1 MDRMRFTFSDTIAG
15 YVTSF
20 DPVKQTF
27 GLKTT
32 DGREFPVKLTSLTY
46 AELLRNLGEPF
57 QDPGAPFERMLSPG
71 RYLFA
76 YGTFFPEG
84 GDWTFEAK
92 RIIYTGRADHEFRF
106 EAGDWW
112 INQIRE
118 LAEFYLNA
126 QFPEGEIDYR
136 NYRTHLT
143 LEGQKIP
150 GTRQETDTISRMI
163 YGFASA
169 YLLTGVD
176 KYLEAAEKGTEY
188 LRAHLRGVDEEEGI
202 VYWYH
207 AIDVQGGRERKI
219 SASLFGDDYDA
230 IPAYEQIYA
239 LAGPTQTYRI
249 TGDPLIRQDI
259 DGTINLFNK
268 YFKDTKKGGYFSHV
282 DPVDFDPRAESLTFD
297 RARKNW
303 NSVGDHAPAF
313 LINLW
318 LATGEEEH
326 LKFLVETADTIATR
340 FPDYDNSPFVQ
351 EKFHEDWSHDK
362 AWGWQQN
369 RAVVGHN
376 LKIAWNLMRVH
387 HIAPHDE
394 YVVLAEKI
402 AALMPTAGMD
412 VQRAG
417 WYDVVER
424 VKGPGEEYHHFA
436 WHDRKAWWQQEQAIL
451 AYLILAGSL
460 KKDEYLRLARES
472 SAFYNAF
479 FPDHDNGGVY
489 FNVLANGIPYLLG
502 TERLKGSHSMSG
514 YHSFELCYLAAV
526 YSNLLLFRQPM
537 DLHFKPKPGA
547 LKDGVLRVSPDIL
560 PKGSVRIEAVWINGR
575 PHADFD
581 ADGMSVRLPAATQT
595 VDATHPLQARP
606 AWAGNPAML
615 PRTTTDEM
623 RIRVR
628 VAPALV
634 EFDALLDMGDGAAVL
649 TLEGTFDQSAE
660 LVLRAKLNQVI
671 AVAPKRLVI
680 NAADLKGLSKPS
692 VRALTFAREK
702 LGLDVDIYLV
712 GANDTVKKQL
722 NDAGFLEEVQVVA
735 DASEIK
741 PT

>member
-1 MDRMRFTFSDTIAG
+1 MDKMRFTFSDTIAG

-20 DPVKQTF
+20 DPAKETF

-32 DGREFPVKLTSLTY
+32 DGREFAVKLTALTY
-46 AELLRNLGEPF
+46 SEVLRNLGEPF
-57 QDPGAPFERMLSPG
+57 QDPGAPWEKMLSPG

-76 YGTFFPEG
+76 YGTFFPDG

-92 RIIYTGRADHEFRF
+92 RIIYTGKTDHEFRF

-112 INQIRE
+112 VNQIRE
-118 LAEFYLNA
+118 LAEFYLHA
-126 QFPEGEIDYR
+126 QFPEGEIDYK

-143 LEGQKIP
+143 LEGQKIES
-150 GTRQETDTISRMI
+150 TRQETDTISRMV

-176 KYLEAAEKGTEY
+176 RYLECAEKGTEY
-188 LRAHLRGVDEEEGI
+188 LRNHLRGVDEEEGI

-207 AIDVQGGRERKI
+207 ATDVQGGRERKI
-219 SASLFGDDYDA
+219 FASVFGDDYDA

-239 LAGPTQTYRI
+239 LAGPTQTFRI
-249 TGDPLIRQDI
+249 TGDPLIRKDI

-268 YFKDTKKGGYFSHV
+268 YFKDPKKGGYFSHV
-282 DPVDFDPRAESLTFD
+282 DPVDFNPRAESLTFD

-318 LATGEEEH
+318 LATGEEGH
-326 LKFLVETADTIATR
+326 LKFLVETADTIAEH

-351 EKFHEDWSHDK
+351 EKFHEDWSHDQK
-362 AWGWQQN
+362 WGWQQN

-376 LKIAWNLMRVH
+376 LKIAWNLMRVQH
-387 HIAPHDE
+387 VSPHPE
-394 YVVLAEKI
+394 YVALAEKI
-402 AALMPTAGMD
+402 ATLMPEAGMD
-412 VQRAG
+412 KQRAG

-424 VKGPGEEYHHFA
+424 VKGKDDFHHFA

-460 KKDEYLRLARES
+460 KKDEYLKLARES

-526 YSNLLLFRQPM
+526 YSNLMLFKQPM
-537 DLHFKPKPGA
+537 DLYFKPQAGA
-547 LKDGVLRVSPDIL
+547 LKDNILRVSPDIL
-560 PKGSVRIEAVWINGR
+560 PPGSVRIEAVWINGR
-575 PHADFD
+575 PYADFD
-581 ADGMSVRLPAATQT
+581 ADGLTVHLPDAAAAS
-595 VDATHPLQARP
+595 DAAHPLQVRP
-606 AWAGNPAML
+606 SWTGNPSML
-615 PRTTTDEM
+615 PATTSAETHV
-623 RIRVR
+623 RVR
-628 VAPALV
+628 IAPALV
-634 EFDALLDMGDGAAVL
+634 SYDAMLNMGDGDAVL

-660 LVLRAKLNQVI
+660 LMLRAQLDKVV
-671 AVAPKRLVI
+671 AAAPKRVII
-680 NAADLKGLSKPS
+680 NADDLKGLTKPS
-692 VRALTFAREK
+692 GRALVFAREK
-702 LGLDVDIYLV
+702 LGLETDVYVV
-712 GANDTVKKQL
+712 GASDAIKKQL
-722 NDAGFLEEVQVVA
+722 KDAGFLDQVKVVA

-741 PT
+741 PA